1 MTFRKLSDMNKF
13 MVLPSDLRA
22 SGKSL
27 GIKWLNGEVDIS
39 VNGENRSPSR
49 LNLSSAGGPY
59 GPLEVM
65 FL

>member
-1 MTFRKLSDMNKF
+1 MKNAIDGTMSYKKQ
-13 MVLPSDLRA
+13 
-22 SGKSL
+22 
-27 GIKWLNGEVDIS
+27 IQ
-39 VNGENRSPSR
+39 NRPPSR

>member
-1 MTFRKLSDMNKF
+1 

-27 GIKWLNGEVDIS
+27 GIKWLNCEVDIS
-39 VNGENRSPSR
+39 VNGENRPPSR